1 MIDRRPSF
9 HSAMTI
15 FTDSIDVCAVAVIG
29 DALYKDIRLSGNQLR
44 APRTPWIT
52 RQSARLRG

>member
-1 MIDRRPSF
+1 L
-9 HSAMTI
+9 AMTI
-15 FTDSIDVCAVAVIG
+15 FTDSIDVCAVAIMG